1 MVRGDGMFLRMI
13 KKILTDPKTIILG
26 VVSGFLFGFYFP
38 EQAHVL
44 EPFGR
49 LYVALLSMCVL
60 PIMVSALTWGIG
72 QMLRDPRTRVLFPR
86 MATLYGLGLLLPCV
100 VGLAVALVAQP
111 GAELGK
117 KSASLLGSQM
127 MSMERSREPGGVMEF
142 LTQMIPPNVFDAL
155 SKGQFISIVFFCM
168 LLGLALGVVRS
179 KGADETLRVVNTLY
193 ETFSLIFHW
202 VLVPLPIGLFAL
214 VAANMAE
221 ADRELLKAMVTY
233 VGFFYLAAAILFLLY
248 IVILSIVSAKPPW
261 RLIAELKTPLILAFA
276 TDNPFVALYSA
287 IEVLRSKF
295 NVSREIADTLVPFG
309 VVANQHGQILLFAF
323 TIPFLAQ
330 VYGIELSGISLVIIG
345 LGVILSGAAAVGGGP
360 VLAPIMAPILLGAGI
375 PDALAVVIL
384 ATTQAAIAPAGS
396 VLTVQA
402 TCTLAVLTA
411 VSKKTG
417 DVAAPEV
424 TTAAAGTAE

>member
-1 MVRGDGMFLRMI
+1 
-13 KKILTDPKTIILG
+13 
-26 VVSGFLFGFYFP
+26 
-38 EQAHVL
+38 
-44 EPFGR
+44 
-49 LYVALLSMCVL
+49 
-60 PIMVSALTWGIG
+60 
-72 QMLRDPRTRVLFPR
+72 
-86 MATLYGLGLLLPCV
+86 
-100 VGLAVALVAQP
+100 
-111 GAELGK
+111 
-117 KSASLLGSQM
+117 
-127 MSMERSREPGGVMEF
+127 MEF
-142 LTQMIPPNVFDAL
+142 LTQMVPPNVFDAL

-214 VAANMAE
+214 VAAHMAE
-221 ADRELLKAMVTY
+221 ADRELLKAMVSY
-233 VGFFYLAAAILFLLY
+233 VGFFYLAAASLFLLY
-248 IVILSIVSAKPPW
+248 IVILSIVSAKLPW
-261 RLIAELKTPLILAFA
+261 RVIVELKTPLILAFA

-287 IEVLRSKF
+287 IEALRSKF

-330 VYGIELSGISLVIIG
+330 VHGIELSGISLVIIG

-375 PDALAVVIL
+375 PDVLAVVIL
-384 ATTQAAIAPAGS
+384 ATTQAAVAPAAS

-402 TCTLAVLTA
+402 TCNLAVLTA